1 MSAGNLTRPLAV
13 LFGLLAF
20 AAPSTAAEPDFN
32 REVRPILAKHCLKC
46 HGPDD
51 HARQG
56 ELRVD
61 VRESAL
67 KPAESG
73 AKAIVPGKPQESELL
88 VRVRSSDEDVRM
100 PPPHTNDM
108 LTASEIDLLERWI
121 AAGARYENH
130 WAFEPVRRPSLP
142 AVKAEQWP
150 RSPIDWF
157 VLARLEAAGLA
168 PSPEADRHAL
178 VRRVHLDLIGLPPT
192 PEEVERF
199 VLDSDPQAYEKLV
212 DRLLASP
219 HYGERWAR
227 RWLDLARYSDTNGYE
242 KDRQRPIWPW
252 RDWVIQALNADM
264 PFDRFT
270 IEQIAGDMLPSATL
284 DQRVATGFHRNTML
298 NEEGGIDPLEFRFY
312 AMTDRVATTGAVWL
326 GLTLQCAQCHTHKF
340 DPIPHRDYYRL
351 MAMLD
356 NADEPELEVPQPK
369 IVAERERLEKRIAEL
384 ETQLPEHYPPAL
396 DFDWHAVPAEKLQA
410 SRSRSATVR
419 RDATVDFAPAAG
431 DDLTTTLMF
440 DSDLVDVR
448 AVRLEL
454 LTKESR
460 RGSLG
465 ELTVSAQAT
474 GAAPLPLRVLR
485 AEANALG
492 SNKPR
497 YEATLAKAFDGQQA
511 TAFAVEVAAPGE
523 ALTFVLD
530 EPKVKLGAARWT
542 IALRHPAGDVAAFD
556 ELRVRLGTVRP
567 NSHSPRERT
576 AELLARQFRSWLEA
590 ASPGAV
596 AWRPVRPTEVDS
608 NLPDLTV
615 LDDNSVLSRG
625 DITKSDTYRVTLGG
639 PFRNIR
645 ALRLEALPDEGL
657 PERGPGRIYY
667 EGPIGDFFLSE
678 LTVRADG
685 RPVKFA
691 RATESFAALPDID
704 PKNPQ
709 RLPTRA
715 AEAIDGEP
723 SSGWSINGGQGRAQ
737 YAVFTLAEPLAAAD
751 KLDVQMLFERHYA
764 CGLGRFRLSVTDETP
779 SADAARYP
787 DEIETILARPEAM
800 RSEAERQALL
810 RYYLNM
816 APELAGARLEIDALR
831 RQLPKNPVTLVLRE
845 RPADEPRP
853 TFVRKRGEYLQPLEK
868 VEPGTFGFLPP
879 LPPGTTPDRLALAR
893 WLVDAR
899 NPLVGRVTVNRHW
912 AAFFGRG
919 IVRTLE
925 DFGYQG
931 SAPTHPELLDWLAAE
946 FVTPSDSGTAW
957 SMKRLHRMIVTS
969 ATYRQASR
977 LSPTLAERDP
987 ENALLARGPR
997 FRLEAELIR
1006 DACLKASGLLSEM
1019 LGGPSV
1025 FPPQPESVT
1034 EAAYGSYKWT
1044 ASSGADRYR
1053 RSLYTFGKRTAP
1065 FAMYAAFDA
1074 PSGEL
1079 CTPRRDVSNTP
1090 LQSLTLLNDA
1100 MFLEAATAFGRQ
1112 LAGEPGDAAGKV
1124 ERLFYRVL
1132 SRPPTIDEQTMLL
1145 RYYQDELKRLQASAK
1160 PDIVAPPE
1168 ATAWMLTARVL
1179 LNLDETITKH

>member
-1 MSAGNLTRPLAV
+1 
-13 LFGLLAF
+13 
-20 AAPSTAAEPDFN
+20 
-32 REVRPILAKHCLKC
+32 
-46 HGPDD
+46 
-51 HARQG
+51 
-56 ELRVD
+56 
-61 VRESAL
+61 
-67 KPAESG
+67 
-73 AKAIVPGKPQESELL
+73 
-88 VRVRSSDEDVRM
+88 
-100 PPPHTNDM
+100 
-108 LTASEIDLLERWI
+108 
-121 AAGARYENH
+121 
-130 WAFEPVRRPSLP
+130 
-142 AVKAEQWP
+142 
-150 RSPIDWF
+150 
-157 VLARLEAAGLA
+157 
-168 PSPEADRHAL
+168 
-178 VRRVHLDLIGLPPT
+178 
-192 PEEVERF
+192 
-199 VLDSDPQAYEKLV
+199 
-212 DRLLASP
+212 
-219 HYGERWAR
+219 
-227 RWLDLARYSDTNGYE
+227 
-242 KDRQRPIWPW
+242 
-252 RDWVIQALNADM
+252 
-264 PFDRFT
+264 
-270 IEQIAGDMLPSATL
+270 
-284 DQRVATGFHRNTML
+284 
-298 NEEGGIDPLEFRFY
+298 
-312 AMTDRVATTGAVWL
+312 
-326 GLTLQCAQCHTHKF
+326 
-340 DPIPHRDYYRL
+340 
-351 MAMLD
+351 
-356 NADEPELEVPQPK
+356 
-369 IVAERERLEKRIAEL
+369 
-384 ETQLPEHYPPAL
+384 
-396 DFDWHAVPAEKLQA
+396 
-410 SRSRSATVR
+410 
-419 RDATVDFAPAAG
+419 
-431 DDLTTTLMF
+431 
-440 DSDLVDVR
+440 
-448 AVRLEL
+448 
-454 LTKESR
+454 
-460 RGSLG
+460 
-465 ELTVSAQAT
+465 
-474 GAAPLPLRVLR
+474 
-485 AEANALG
+485 
-492 SNKPR
+492 
-497 YEATLAKAFDGQQA
+497 
-511 TAFAVEVAAPGE
+511 
-523 ALTFVLD
+523 
-530 EPKVKLGAARWT
+530 
-542 IALRHPAGDVAAFD
+542 
-556 ELRVRLGTVRP
+556 
-567 NSHSPRERT
+567 
-576 AELLARQFRSWLEA
+576 
-590 ASPGAV
+590 
-596 AWRPVRPTEVDS
+596 
-608 NLPDLTV
+608 
-615 LDDNSVLSRG
+615 
-625 DITKSDTYRVTLGG
+625 
-639 PFRNIR
+639 
-645 ALRLEALPDEGL
+645 L

-678 LTVRADG
+678 LTVLADG

-723 SSGWSINGGQGRAQ
+723 SSGWSVNGGQGRAQ